1 MQLVR
6 GTYNTRGSESEG
18 KVIVVTEQTQK
29 TVLIVEDDADI
40 GFVLVQFIGQETP
53 YHALLV
59 TTGRDALRAVS
70 TTTPSLLLLDYLL
83 PGMNGIELYDQLQ
96 HMKGGRAIPAIMIS
110 ATLPSSDIRQRDIVG
125 MNKPFDI
132 DDLLQ
137 TIEKMIR

>member
-1 MQLVR
+1 
-6 GTYNTRGSESEG
+6 
-18 KVIVVTEQTQK
+18 
-29 TVLIVEDDADI
+29 
-40 GFVLVQFIGQETP
+40 VQFIEQETP
-53 YHALLV
+53 YHGLLV

-96 HMKGGRAIPAIMIS
+96 RMKGGRAIPAIMIS
-110 ATLPSSDIRQRDIVG
+110 ATLPSSEIRQRDIVG

-137 TIEKMIR
+137 TIEKIIQ